1 MPRAIPAPLRA
12 KGLLPLGTLL
22 KATRGRV
29 TSFGIY
35 ALAAV
40 GLLSGIYTLD
50 SESGDGRYFVAPQPE
65 HLYPVVTVSS
75 HAALVCTCSS

>member
-1 MPRAIPAPLRA
+1 MSRAIPAPLRA

-22 KATRGRV
+22 KETRGCV

-35 ALAAV
+35 AFAV
-40 GLLSGIYTLD
+40 DGLLSGIYTLWP
-50 SESGDGRYFVAPQPE
+50 GIRWRGGYFVAPQPE

-75 HAALVCTCSS
+75 HAALT